1 EYSGRAQGYDLD
13 TIRAVAGID
22 GTLPEEFGPLQGLF
36 WDVNFNF
43 GRTSGVTTTYG
54 SLNTLATANGLGSS
68 AAVNTC
74 VDNTLGNCIPV
85 NLFHLPAG
93 GVLGGGNFTPVNGFD
108 TLTPAM
114 VSALGGYKGINQ
126 GWTQLAAAQA
136 NVSAELFKIAAER
149 PIGLAAGYEY
159 RGYFA
164 GNIPNAIAQAGLDSD
179 FNGQPTQ
186 GGYHVNEGYA
196 ELDIPLV

>member
-1 EYSGRAQGYDLD
+1 
-13 TIRAVAGID
+13 
-22 GTLPEEFGPLQGLF
+22 
-36 WDVNFNF
+36 
-43 GRTSGVTTTYG
+43 
-54 SLNTLATANGLGSS
+54 
-68 AAVNTC
+68 
-74 VDNTLGNCIPV
+74 LGNCIPV

-149 PIGLAAGYEY
+149 PIGLAPGYEY
-159 RGYFA
+159 RRYFA

-196 ELDIPLV
+196 ELDIPLVSNITGAEDLEVQVAGRVFNYSSFGTDSTYKLG